1 MDPVDLVP
9 DLNSQD
15 DHGFGWSTLADATA
29 PERIRP
35 GAMLL
40 AGNRHGQVVVRI
52 VAHAE

>member
-1 MDPVDLVP
+1 MDALDLVP

-15 DHGFGWSTLADATA
+15 DDGFGWSTLAHATA
-29 PERIRP
+29 PERIQP
-35 GAMLL
+35 EAMLL

>member
-1 MDPVDLVP
+1 MDALDLVP

-15 DHGFGWSTLADATA
+15 DDGFGWSTLADATA

-35 GAMLL
+35 GAMLPRRD
-40 AGNRHGQVVVRI
+40 RHGQVVVRI